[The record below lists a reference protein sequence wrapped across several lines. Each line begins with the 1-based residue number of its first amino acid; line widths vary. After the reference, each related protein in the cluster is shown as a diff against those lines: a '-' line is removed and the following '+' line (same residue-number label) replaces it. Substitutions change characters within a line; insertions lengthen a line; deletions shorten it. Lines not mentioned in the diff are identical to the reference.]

1 MGEKL
6 NDHKGSITYR
16 YSLCPNTIYLN
27 ITNRCTNNCIFC
39 IKTYSSGLQGYRLT
53 LDKEP
58 TLQRIWESIRK
69 EVNKSDREI
78 VWCGFGEPT
87 IRLDIVLNLTK
98 KIKKEYPLI
107 KVRLNT
113 DGLAQLRN
121 KNMQVARELK
131 DAGIDSVSISLNT
144 ESSEKYEEICRP
156 STSKA
161 YQAVLDFARDCRK
174 YFSQVI
180 LTVVRMEGIDIP
192 QCEKIAANLG
202 CDFRIR

>member
-1 MGEKL
+1 M
-6 NDHKGSITYR
+6 NDYEGSITYR
-16 YSLCPNTIYLN
+16 YSLCSNTIYLN

-58 TLQRIWESIRK
+58 TLQKIWESIRK
-69 EVNKSDREI
+69 EVKKSDREI

-87 IRLDIVLNLTK
+87 IRLDMVLNLTK

-121 KNMQVARELK
+121 KNIEVAKELK
-131 DAGIDSVSISLNT
+131 DAGIDSVSISLNA
-144 ESSEKYEEICRP
+144 ENSEKYEEICRP
-156 STSKA
+156 SISKA

-174 YFSQVI
+174 YFSNTK
-180 LTVVRMEGIDIP
+180 LTVVGMNGIDIP
-192 QCEKIAANLG
+192 KCEKIAANLG
-202 CDFRIR
+202 CDFRVR

>member
-1 MGEKL
+1 
-6 NDHKGSITYR
+6 
-16 YSLCPNTIYLN
+16 
-27 ITNRCTNNCIFC
+27 
-39 IKTYSSGLQGYRLT
+39 
-53 LDKEP
+53 
-58 TLQRIWESIRK
+58 LQRIWESIRK
-69 EVNKSDREI
+69 EVKKSDREI

-87 IRLDIVLNLTK
+87 IRLDAVLNLTK

-131 DAGIDSVSISLNT
+131 DAGIDTVSISLNA
-144 ESSEKYEEICRP
+144 ESKKKYEEICRP
-156 STSKA
+156 SASKA

-180 LTVVRMEGIDIP
+180 LTVVRMEGINIP

>member
-1 MGEKL
+1 L
-6 NDHKGSITYR
+6 H
-16 YSLCPNTIYLN
+16 
-27 ITNRCTNNCIFC
+27 
-39 IKTYSSGLQGYRLT
+39 
-53 LDKEP
+53 
-58 TLQRIWESIRK
+58 RIWESIRK
-69 EVNKSDREI
+69 EVKKSDREI

-87 IRLDIVLNLTK
+87 IRLDAVLNLTK

-131 DAGIDSVSISLNT
+131 DAGIDTVSISLNA

-156 STSKA
+156 SVSKA
-161 YQAVLDFARDCRK
+161 YQSVLDFTRDCRK

-180 LTVVRMEGIDIP
+180 MTVVRMEGINIP
-192 QCEKIAANLG
+192 QCEKIATNLG